1 MRFRGYSWTAG
12 ARKHGVSR
20 EQARYVVEHCGLVQ
34 VREAAPPD
42 RPDEALLF
50 LGDDAAGAELEVAGV
65 LLDDGRLRVIHA
77 MPMRESY
84 RPLYEEGKRWRL

>member
-1 MRFRGYSWTAG
+1 MHFRGYSWTAG

-20 EQARYVVEHCGLVQ
+20 EQARHVVEHCGLVQ
-34 VREAAPPD
+34 VRKAVPPA

-77 MPMRESY
+77 MPMRENY
-84 RPLYEEGKRWRL
+84 RPLYEEAKRWRL

>member
-20 EQARYVVEHCGLVQ
+20 GQVRHVVEHCGLVQ
-34 VREAAPPD
+34 VRKAVPPD
-42 RPDEALLF
+42 RPVEAF

-65 LLDDGRLRVIHA
+65 LLDGGRLRVIHA

-84 RPLYEEGKRWRL
+84 RPLYEEAIKWWV

>member
-20 EQARYVVEHCGLVQ
+20 
-34 VREAAPPD
+34 
-42 RPDEALLF
+42 
-50 LGDDAAGAELEVAGV
+50 ELEVAGV

-84 RPLYEEGKRWRL
+84 RSLYEEAKRWRL

>member
-1 MRFRGYSWTAG
+1 VHIRPAI
-12 ARKHGVSR
+12 
-20 EQARYVVEHCGLVQ
+20 
-34 VREAAPPD
+34 PPD

-50 LGDDAAGAELEVAGV
+50 LGDDAAGVELEIAGV

-84 RPLYEEGKRWRL
+84 RPLYEEGQRWRL